1 MTPMATHFAALPQ
14 PPASTLTCPQA
25 HLAAAHTAAAALPCR
40 EPHLRA
46 MEFASAALSI
56 SGTRLR
62 AMELASAA
70 LLAFCAIV
78 LRGGRW
84 PSFPSLPRQVR
95 RDPLAVA
102 WTSIQVRKP
111 SAAETACALFGGLA
125 TALLVGGPAAL
136 PAGVFGSIGTMVWLY
151 RRRARSGLRE
161 SAQLSA
167 QVPPLADL
175 FAAGLAAGLQ
185 PAHAAVTVAMA
196 FGGDEP
202 QLARHGPVDRARLT
216 GIPLLACRF
225 HDVATAL
232 LAGADPQAAWS
243 ALSMDEATAPLAAAV
258 IRAGRTG
265 APAAATVGRAAREM
279 RDAAADAL
287 AAQVRTVGVK
297 ATGPLVLCFLPA
309 FVFLGVLPTAVG
321 LLPHLRG

>member
-1 MTPMATHFAALPQ
+1 MTSYLAALPWSE
-14 PPASTLTCPQA
+14 ARLRGME
-25 HLAAAHTAAAALPCR
+25 TAA
-40 EPHLRA
+40 
-46 MEFASAALSI
+46 
-56 SGTRLR
+56 
-62 AMELASAA
+62 AA
-70 LLAFCAIV
+70 LLAFCAMV

-95 RDPLAVA
+95 GDPLAVA

-111 SAAETACALFGGLA
+111 SAAEVGWAVFGGIA
-125 TALLVGGPAAL
+125 AALLVGGPAAL
-136 PAGVFGSIGTMVWLY
+136 PAGVFGSVGTLVWLF
-151 RRRARSGLRE
+151 RRREKSGLRD
-161 SAQLSA
+161 QVRLSA

-185 PAHAAVTVAMA
+185 PAQAAVTVSMA
-196 FGGDEP
+196 FAGEEAQFG
-202 QLARHGPVDRARLT
+202 RRGPIDRSRLS
-216 GIPLLACRF
+216 GVPLLACRF
-225 HDVATAL
+225 EDVATAL

-243 ALSMDEATAPLAAAV
+243 ALAMDEATAPLAAAV

-279 RDAAADAL
+279 REAASDAL

-309 FVFLGVLPTAVG
+309 FVFLGVVPTAVG